1 MLPVLLV
8 MGSVI
13 VSILAIV
20 LTAQFIFNRKA
31 SDKLNVKTL
40 PVYEKKYK
48 EINPIHYRSTFLRIG
63 MVLSIGLSITAISWK
78 TYERKIVDVGV
89 PVEIEEDFIVEAPR
103 TRIAPPPPPVVQPP
117 VIKVVEN
124 HIIIEKAEK
133 KDEDIDIDIDID
145 KIIATT
151 TDVIKIPEKLEE
163 EETDPYVIVEEM
175 PEFPG
180 GEDAL
185 LRYLASIKYPPI
197 AKDNDIE
204 GKVYVHFVV
213 NKKGEVT
220 DVYAS
225 KGAEKILNEAAV
237 AHVKKMPNW
246 TPGRQRGKVVSVIYN
261 LPINFV
267 IN

>member
-31 SDKLNVKTL
+31 SDKLSVKTL

-48 EINPIHYRSTFLRIG
+48 EINPIHYRSTFLRLG

-124 HIIIEKAEK
+124 HIIIDKAEEKVEEKAE
-133 KDEDIDIDIDID
+133 EIN
-145 KIIATT
+145 KIIEKA
-151 TDVIKIPEKLEE
+151 TDVIKVEEKLEE

-204 GKVYVHFVV
+204 GKVYVHFIV

-246 TPGRQRGKVVSVIYN
+246 TPGRQRGKTVSVIYN
-261 LPINFV
+261 LPINFM